1 MAAWEAERAVL
12 TRWAEEAKVLV
23 KECEASRVAGLVNS
37 LRVLS
42 LTLCAERGAC
52 AEEEMEEDN
61 RSLLLIGDCRVL
73 TKTVFIPLVVSD
85 LHHLSSVYVDYR
97 KRMILTV

>member
-1 MAAWEAERAVL
+1 
-12 TRWAEEAKVLV
+12 
-23 KECEASRVAGLVNS
+23 
-37 LRVLS
+37 
-42 LTLCAERGAC
+42 
-52 AEEEMEEDN
+52 MEEDN

-85 LHHLSSVYVDYR
+85 LHHLSRENFDYR